1 MLPAMVANH
10 PFPTRTK
17 RPLWGE
23 IEIIGVE
30 IYRQHLLNG
39 EGTFPVARVRAGSK
53 LRKGCSQRGRYRRTV
68 MSGDTKAGKHE
79 PERQMRGRVPCPD
92 C

>member
-1 MLPAMVANH
+1 MVANH

-39 EGTFPVARVRAGSK
+39 EGTFPVARV
-53 LRKGCSQRGRYRRTV
+53 
-68 MSGDTKAGKHE
+68 
-79 PERQMRGRVPCPD
+79 
-92 C
+92 